1 MLKHIFTTLVKQ
13 YSEDTVLTET
23 LWLEIEKAYS
33 GKKRFYHN
41 LHHLENLY
49 RELDACRKE
58 VSDWDTVLFSLFY
71 HDIVYK
77 ATAKDNEERSADAA
91 VKVLKSI
98 GYPDDKI
105 AACHK
110 QILAT
115 KSHIATGDNDT
126 DLFTDAD
133 LSILGYPP
141 EAYDTY
147 TAQVRKEY
155 AIYPDFL
162 YKPGRY
168 KVLEHFL
175 ATAPLFKTAFFRAKY
190 EERALENISREM
202 AQLKPAQ

>member
-1 MLKHIFTTLVKQ
+1 MLKNIFTNLVKQ
-13 YSEDTVLTET
+13 YSEHTIAEI
-23 LWLEIEKAYS
+23 LWTEIEKAYT
-33 GKKRFYHN
+33 GKKRYYHN
-41 LHHLENLY
+41 LNHLENLY
-49 RELDACRKE
+49 RELEACRNE
-58 VSDWDTVLFSLFY
+58 VNDWDTVLFSLFY

-77 ATAKDNEERSADAA
+77 ATAKNNEEKSAEAA
-91 VKVLKSI
+91 VKALKRI
-98 GYPDDKI
+98 GYPNDKI

-141 EAYDTY
+141 DAYDTY
-147 TAQVRKEY
+147 TVQVRKEY
-155 AIYPDFL
+155 VIYPDFL

-175 ATAPLFKTAFFRAKY
+175 ATKPLFKTSVFSEKY
-190 EERALENISREM
+190 ETQALENIRREM
-202 AQLKPAQ
+202 AQLKPIQ